1 MTKPQEPESQNRID
15 SIIALIME
23 EANTVKNP
31 NARSRVYHVLMKI
44 QARVMEIMR
53 TMKE

>member
-1 MTKPQEPESQNRID
+1 MTKSQEKESQNRID

-31 NARSRVYHVLMKI
+31 NPASRIYHVLMKVS
-44 QARVMEIMR
+44 ARVMEIMR
-53 TMKE
+53 TMRE